1 MIQLMKSDFQ
11 RMISQKSYLSVF
23 LSIPFMVYLMRT
35 QCLKANEVMGVD
47 RQTNFNTFALYT
59 PMHKVFSVYLFS
71 VVVIFVVTTLASEY
85 ETGEI
90 RMVLIRGY
98 HSWQVLLVKYL
109 NVLISLALFLF
120 LYVGISYGIGMIVFP
135 RELNISTFLS
145 SNLITSTEAFW
156 LTIQY
161 YVLTFFI
168 LAVFASIVCLICVW
182 TQSVVTATALSMFV
196 ILTSLGFYLVTQLVT
211 PYIKIDITAS
221 EMNQFSLLL
230 MQLKGVY
237 QMIAGQTHLLKL
249 GMSILGCYFVIFLGL
264 SISLSYKRDQ
274 LI

>member
-1 MIQLMKSDFQ
+1 MIQLMKSDFR

-23 LSIPFMVYLMRT
+23 LSIPFMVYLMGT
-35 QCLKANEVMGVD
+35 QCLKANEVMGLD
-47 RQTNFNTFALYT
+47 RQTSFNTFALYT

-71 VVVIFVVTTLASEY
+71 VVVIFVITTLASEY

-182 TQSVVTATALSMFV
+182 TQSVVTSTALSMFV
-196 ILTSLGFYLVTQLVT
+196 ILTSLGFYLVTQLVA